1 MPEILEYS
9 FMVRALLAGLVIAVV
24 VPVLGSFLVSRRY
37 SLVAD
42 SLAHVSLAGIGAG
55 LLLGVAPV
63 LAAVPVAMGG
73 AVLLEWLRQKRQLSG
88 EIGLAILMSTGLATA
103 VVLAGLAQG
112 SNVDFASYLF
122 GSIATT
128 SQTDLIALSCFGL
141 GALCLVLWN
150 YRALLHIAFDEDS
163 ARIAGHR
170 VTLLNYMLTALT
182 AAMVVLSMRIVGG
195 LLISALLVIP
205 VITASRFARSFGQTI
220 ILAIIV
226 AAVAVAAGLVL
237 AFYAGIAAGGAIVL
251 SAAVLL
257 ILAMIW
263 K

>member
-9 FMVRALLAGLVIAVV
+9 FMVRAMLAGLVIAVV

-63 LAAVPVAMGG
+63 LAAVPIAMGG

-103 VVLAGLAQG
+103 VVLAGLAEG

-141 GALCLVLWN
+141 GALSLVLWN

-226 AAVAVAAGLVL
+226 AVIAVAAGLVL